1 MPHVWDMES
10 GTQTIWRVYQYG
22 SELLQL
28 TFSRV
33 HNANPQWGSSLCT
46 LENIQTV
53 QELLLPSLCLPF
65 DMLVLMVTHR
75 PLCLEQH
82 WRQGRL
88 SIRGVRRCF
97 WMGGLTVWV
106 AQPTYRRVWGRL
118 LGNIFYVYALKS
130 ILVHS
135 ETKLISLI
143 GTILKTIRVNSNWG
157 CVALFWNMGGYS
169 PPSPPASYAS
179 AHMLTKCTTWKYYLW
194 PDLRKP
200 TTL

>member
-1 MPHVWDMES
+1 MLLKCTPFRHNQWV
-10 GTQTIWRVYQYG
+10 QTTSFAKS
-22 SELLQL
+22 SEPKINRCGFTKPAL
-28 TFSRV
+28 T
-33 HNANPQWGSSLCT
+33 
-46 LENIQTV
+46 
-53 QELLLPSLCLPF
+53 
-65 DMLVLMVTHR
+65 
-75 PLCLEQH
+75 
-82 WRQGRL
+82 
-88 SIRGVRRCF
+88 RGVRRCF